1 MEVPKNC
8 RECEHDASCTAP
20 HYGGSRCQY
29 KDAINR
35 ATIEQMNKKEGG
47 ATP

>member
-8 RECEHDASCTAP
+8 GECPHTSSCPAP

-29 KDAINR
+29 EQEINR
-35 ATIEQMNKKEGG
+35 KTIDEILTGKPKD
-47 ATP
+47 